1 MLPPLQR
8 GRKAAVALP
17 VLSET
22 RKRQR
27 WLEGW
32 EGRDVGCRGDVGGG
46 RGEWGERGE
55 KRAESAEV

>member
-32 EGRDVGCRGDVGGG
+32 EGREVGCRGDVGGG
-46 RGEWGERGE
+46 RGERGERGE
-55 KRAESAEV
+55 